1 MAWQEGAG
9 AAAAAASSARSRY
22 LTRSREL
29 AELAVQGDDAFLRD
43 LDAIQAQLARVDN
56 KHTKIRVKLWVDKL
70 SEATSNATW
79 KKNRDAYA
87 RLLLAQLEESE
98 LSEPFIKLPDNGPLP
113 TLPLYLRSHPPRSPT
128 FGCTSPR
135 RRQPEG
141 FGAGESTTPP
151 PPSRLPAPASRLPS
165 SYSAPRVSAAPA
177 LAPAPSSRRP
187 TASSFVREEE
197 EAAERARH
205 ESLLVARLEGA
216 HAGQMAALQ
225 TRLESALR
233 DLESQRHMVETLKSD
248 LATERHLRVSDKQ
261 RLRTHHL
268 EEIDQLQR
276 LHLAELDSARAGPP
290 TSFAGAASSPRSR
303 RSRGSQASLVIDLP
317 AARLEHRD
325 YYDGFG
331 GGGGGRG
338 DDDSA
343 SQGRDVRSADAAR
356 AGSHALGGHSLGN
369 FDYYDDG
376 SGLALGQSVG
386 LGLADGL
393 SELADPDDDRF
404 LDYLD
409 EFQRR
414 AKRMIRESP
423 PMVKTSP
430 ERSAKK

>member
-1 MAWQEGAG
+1 MAWEEGAG

-22 LTRSREL
+22 LARSREL

-98 LSEPFIKLPDNGPLP
+98 LSEPFIKLPENGPLP

-135 RRQPEG
+135 RRRPEG

-151 PPSRLPAPASRLPS
+151 PPSRQPASASRPPS
-165 SYSAPRVSAAPA
+165 SYSAPRVLAAPAPA

-205 ESLLVARLEGA
+205 ESLLVARLEGV

-233 DLESQRHMVETLKSD
+233 DLESQRHMVETLKSE

-261 RLRTHHL
+261 RLRGHHL

-290 TSFAGAASSPRSR
+290 PSLAGAASSPRSR
-303 RSRGSQASLVIDLP
+303 RSRGSHASLVIDLP

-331 GGGGGRG
+331 GVGGGRG

-343 SQGRDVRSADAAR
+343 SQGRDVRGTGAAR
-356 AGSHALGGHSLGN
+356 AGSHALGGHSV
-369 FDYYDDG
+369 DYYDDG
-376 SGLALGQSVG
+376 AGLALGQSVG

-423 PMVKTSP
+423 PKVKTSP